1 MSMQNLLNQFMGSG
15 TESANTSSIT
25 NAFKKITS
33 NMPGGLMG
41 GAAAG
46 GIMAL
51 LMSNKKARKLAGT
64 AASFGGAAVI
74 GGLAYKAYKSWQHN
88 NSDEANTQQS
98 FSNYDAFRES
108 TESIDIDLLM
118 IKAMIAAAKADGHI
132 DALEQQ
138 RIFKTIEQMELS
150 SEMKAIVFDL
160 LNKPIDVNELSQGVY
175 DLTLKSEVYLASC
188 LVINNDHPSEQA
200 HLNKLAAALELP
212 QGLVEQIQAQAEDAI
227 KQVEHL

>member
-15 TESANTSSIT
+15 NEPSNGSTIG
-25 NAFKKITS
+25 NALKKITD
-33 NMPGGLMG
+33 NIPGGLMS

-88 NSDEANTQQS
+88 NSDLINTQQQ
-98 FSNYDAFRES
+98 FNINEAFRQT

-132 DALEQQ
+132 DSLEQQ
-138 RIFKTIEQMELS
+138 RIFKTVEQMELS

-188 LVINNDHPSEQA
+188 IVSIMII
-200 HLNKLAAALELP
+200 HLNRHISINSQLRLNCHR
-212 QGLVEQIQAQAEDAI
+212 G
-227 KQVEHL
+227 